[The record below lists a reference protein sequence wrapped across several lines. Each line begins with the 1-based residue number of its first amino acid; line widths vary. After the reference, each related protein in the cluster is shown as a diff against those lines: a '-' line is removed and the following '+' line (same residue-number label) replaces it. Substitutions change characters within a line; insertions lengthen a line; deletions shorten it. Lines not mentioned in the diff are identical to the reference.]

1 MFGPLDRHGMAGAN
15 ELLAKTLLNSDYAY
29 PMPVPFI
36 DLNQQYLGLRDEV
49 LSAVDRVFHST
60 QFVLGKETA
69 AFEEEFAAYCGS
81 QYGIAVNSGTSAL
94 HLALLAGGVGPG
106 DEVITVPFTFVA
118 STAAVVYTG
127 ARPVFV
133 DVDPATYTMDAAL
146 VEDAITSRTKAILPV
161 HIYGQPVDIDPIAD
175 IARRHNLLLVEDA
188 AQ

>member
-1 MFGPLDRHGMAGAN
+1 M
-15 ELLAKTLLNSDYAY
+15 S
-29 PMPVPFI
+29 VPFL

-49 LSAVDRVFHST
+49 LSAVDRVFYST

-69 AFEEEFAAYCGS
+69 AFEEEFAAYCGA

-118 STAAVVYTG
+118 TTAAIGYTG

-133 DVDPATYTMDAAL
+133 DIDPRTFTLDPDRLRA
-146 VEDAITSRTKAILPV
+146 AITPRTKAVVPV
-161 HIYGQPVDIDPIAD
+161 HLYGQCADMDPIAE
-175 IARRHNLLLVEDA
+175 IARERGLKVIED
-188 AQ
+188 

>member
-1 MFGPLDRHGMAGAN
+1 MSEPHERRGIAETKHLRAN
-15 ELLAKTLLNSDYAY
+15 RPLNSDYEY
-29 PMPVPFI
+29 LMPVPFI

-69 AFEEEFAAYCGS
+69 AFEEEFAAYCGA

-118 STAAVVYTG
+118 
-127 ARPVFV
+127 ARP
-133 DVDPATYTMDAAL
+133 
-146 VEDAITSRTKAILPV
+146 AI
-161 HIYGQPVDIDPIAD
+161 
-175 IARRHNLLLVEDA
+175 
-188 AQ
+188 